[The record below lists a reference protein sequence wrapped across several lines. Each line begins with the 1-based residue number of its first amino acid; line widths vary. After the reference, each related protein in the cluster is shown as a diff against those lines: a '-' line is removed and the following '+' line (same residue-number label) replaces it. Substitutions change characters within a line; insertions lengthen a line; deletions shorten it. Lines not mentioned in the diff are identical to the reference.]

1 MIQRP
6 RLLCSFTGL
15 ITTLINVYTVQGGHW
30 SVTTKITIIVISL
43 YIGNISVLYLIYNH
57 WILEKMKTTR
67 NRALAKQNQT

>member
-6 RLLCSFTGL
+6 RLLHSFTGL

-43 YIGNISVLYLIYNH
+43 YTGNISVLYLIYNH

>member
-15 ITTLINVYTVQGGHW
+15 ITTLINVYIVQGGHW

-57 WILEKMKTTR
+57 WILEKMKTTC